1 MDKINL
7 LINEVIKSEP
17 DLKMQKEKLLIIL
30 RTLYQVES
38 EIKKAINKVKD
49 EIEKIE
55 VVSIDI

>member
-38 EIKKAINKVKD
+38 EIKKVINKVKD

>member
-7 LINEVIKSEP
+7 LINEVMKSES

-38 EIKKAINKVKD
+38 EIKKVINKVKD

>member
-7 LINEVIKSEP
+7 LINEAIKSEP

-38 EIKKAINKVKD
+38 EIKKVINKVKD